1 MTKRMTIDKLL
12 EWVINDELRKGEH
25 VMRDVRRIIEDIGE
39 PDGPNPKRRYIS
51 PSLLTGCY
59 LGGEPHRDA
68 WIIARHLQ
76 SFSVYFGLSNEGQA
90 RALLGPLA
98 DLEPRS
104 IQAAL
109 AKRPNLAA
117 LMITCAV
124 LKRPPH
130 LNLDHPKPRPVCHG
144 GDHRRLTVLRLDLP
158 DGGLVPAYVRHWEA
172 KRPDAWYGE
181 PRCPISWEDPT
192 IRLIAEQRAEYT
204 IWWRMMG
211 VLQGR
216 LAGRLSEYEA
226 APLECSPSPWLAPPP
241 AAPRVLKAIDGI
253 SATPTTPQQ
262 LVHGGVANAALPHDQ
277 LVGVTSLKHSAPGNG
292 CEQELAA

>member
-1 MTKRMTIDKLL
+1 MIKHMTIDKLL

-25 VMRDVRRIIEDIGE
+25 VMRDVRRIIEDVGE
-39 PDGPNPKRRYIS
+39 RGGPHPARRYIPS
-51 PSLLTGCY
+51 SLLTGCY

-68 WIIARHLQ
+68 WMVARHLQ
-76 SFSVYFGLSNEGQA
+76 RFSVCFGLSNERQA

-109 AKRPNLAA
+109 AMRPNIAA
-117 LMITCAV
+117 LMITCAA

-130 LNLDHPKPRPVCHG
+130 LNLDRPKPRPVYRG
-144 GDHRRLTVLRLDLP
+144 GDRRRPTVLRLDLP
-158 DGGLVPAYVRHWEA
+158 GDGLVVAHVRHWEA
-172 KRPDAWYGE
+172 KRPNACYGE

-204 IWWRMMG
+204 IWWHMMA

-226 APLECSPSPWLAPPP
+226 EPLECSPSPWLAPLPV
-241 AAPRVLKAIDGI
+241 APRVLKAIDGM
-253 SATPTTPQQ
+253 SAAPTPQA
-262 LVHGGVANAALPHDQ
+262 VRGGAVNAAPPHCQ
-277 LVGVTSLKHSAPGNG
+277 FSGVTSLEGQTAGNG
-292 CEQELAA
+292 CDQDLAA